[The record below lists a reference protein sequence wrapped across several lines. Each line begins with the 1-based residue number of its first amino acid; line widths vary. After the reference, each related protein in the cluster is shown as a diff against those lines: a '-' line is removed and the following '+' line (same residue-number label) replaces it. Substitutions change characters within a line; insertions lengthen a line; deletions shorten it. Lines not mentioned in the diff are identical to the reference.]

1 MFQVF
6 FFKSKDWISKV
17 GQSLADLGNESQHSR
32 GIMKKLGKR
41 EKKVESQ
48 VGIDL
53 VGSVILGKKYLLML
67 HIHS

>member
-1 MFQVF
+1 M
-6 FFKSKDWISKV
+6 